1 MISRRQLKKDVF
13 DLEPRALCISNKAY
27 NCLSGFFD
35 SRAQCI
41 EIRIDDQ
48 SVWIVNVLEICDCLT
63 DASEVSYSDGDRK
76 TRYIRNIT
84 SYDFCTNITYPPI
97 FKILGGGRG
106 PVFCTDAFVECVLD
120 CGLEGFRFILVWDS
134 DLPQGS
140 IKFKSAVRPP
150 LYYIDSGKRGEARLP
165 GDMFDG
171 RECETRS
178 AVSPACLGLAAESH
192 ASGAAS
198 YDGPPLDAD
207 ILAARAAALAS
218 LPDLPALGGALS
230 DGPCA
235 PLGSRVGGEPAM
247 LPGEKWP
254 LGPGGEPLCFLAQL
268 DMADLSALPGF
279 PRRGLLRLFVGEE
292 PEYGLDPGDMTAQLG
307 FRALFAPDAS
317 GALPRPA
324 PSEEDEDGLAW
335 GEGPWAVRFGA
346 PAPTPPDDFDV
357 RLQEA
362 FSREWAGLHP
372 DLPAKG
378 ISDADRYASA
388 PLELS
393 MAAEA
398 REGMAD
404 PPTVQVGGWPSFVQ
418 IYDRRTWEERYAK
431 YDALL
436 LQLSSDPDR
445 WINIGDGG
453 RMYFFIP
460 SAKLAAGD
468 FSDIMYWWDGM

>member
-1 MISRRQLKKDVF
+1 M
-13 DLEPRALCISNKAY
+13 PTAPAN
-27 NCLSGFFD
+27 
-35 SRAQCI
+35 
-41 EIRIDDQ
+41 
-48 SVWIVNVLEICDCLT
+48 
-63 DASEVSYSDGDRK
+63 RK
-76 TRYIRNIT
+76 
-84 SYDFCTNITYPPI
+84 P
-97 FKILGGGRG
+97 
-106 PVFCTDAFVECVLD
+106 
-120 CGLEGFRFILVWDS
+120 
-134 DLPQGS
+134 
-140 IKFKSAVRPP
+140 
-150 LYYIDSGKRGEARLP
+150 
-165 GDMFDG
+165 
-171 RECETRS
+171 
-178 AVSPACLGLAAESH
+178 
-192 ASGAAS
+192 AS

-207 ILAARAAALAS
+207 IRAVRAAALAS

-279 PRRGLLRLFVGEE
+279 PRGGLLRLFVGPE

-307 FRALFAPDAS
+307 FRALFAPDAT

-324 PSEEDEDGLAW
+324 PEEAEDGLAW

-346 PAPTPPDDFDV
+346 LAPMPPDDFDV

-436 LQLSSDPDR
+436 LQLSSDHGR
-445 WINIGDGG
+445 CIEVGDGG